1 MAQRTDM
8 DKKILKTSLHAF
20 AANGYDG
27 TSMRDIASS
36 VGIQQSS
43 IYNHFKNKE
52 DILLKLF
59 KKYGPVTIA
68 TRLRQEKLIRDMKN
82 GKDFLKKVIE
92 EYYRL
97 SLDED
102 ERDFFRILIREHTR
116 EPVRSILRRRFL
128 KDLRYFFNRAFNK
141 MKEFGEIKDIETEI
155 LTEEFLGYLI
165 FNEFEHILRNYSLEE
180 SQNLKR
186 KTEKH
191 LNFFWNAIE
200 NPGI

>member
-82 GKDFLKKVIE
+82 GRDFLENVIN

-97 SLDED
+97 SLDKD

-128 KDLRYFFNRAFNK
+128 KDLRHFFNRAFDK
-141 MKEFGEIKDIETEI
+141 MKDFGEIKDIETEI

-165 FNEFEHILRNYSLEE
+165 FNEFEHILRNYSLKE
-180 SQNLKR
+180 SEKLKN
-186 KTEKH
+186 KTKNH
-191 LNFFWNAIE
+191 LNFFWNAIKKS
-200 NPGI
+200 GV

>member
-20 AANGYDG
+20 AAKGYDG

-68 TRLRQEKLIRDMKN
+68 TRLRQEKLIRDMKD
-82 GKDFLKKVIE
+82 GRDFLEKVVE

-97 SLDED
+97 SLDKD

-141 MKEFGEIKDIETEI
+141 MKDFGDIKDIETEI

-180 SQNLKR
+180 SEKLKR
-186 KTEKH
+186 KTAQH
-191 LNFFWNAIE
+191 LDFFWDAIKKS
-200 NPGI
+200 GG